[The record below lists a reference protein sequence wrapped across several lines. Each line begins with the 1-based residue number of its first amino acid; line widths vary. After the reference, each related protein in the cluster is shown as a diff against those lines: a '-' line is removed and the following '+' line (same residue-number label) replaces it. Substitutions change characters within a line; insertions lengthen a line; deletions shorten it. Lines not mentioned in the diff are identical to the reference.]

1 MAEGT
6 SQLAAQ
12 KFVLDFK
19 DKSHWAELRRILY
32 NLVWTRKSAGVGTLI
47 VLVFVIL
54 AIWAP
59 VLAPY
64 DPAAQDLTN
73 RYVPPSREYWLG
85 TDNFGRD
92 VLSRIIWGGRIS
104 LVVGVVSVAISLVFG
119 ALIGLTAGYTGGVV
133 DQTLSSVV
141 DVLMAFPLL
150 LLALAMITVLGPGM
164 LNLMLAIGLASVPI
178 FARVLRAETQ
188 SARGRDY
195 VTAAYAVGAQPVRV
209 VMRHIFPNIGS
220 SVIVLVTTRIAAA
233 ILIESSLSFLGIGI
247 QPPTASWGVMVSE
260 GRNFLERAPWIA
272 LAPGVAIMI
281 VVLGFNLFGD
291 GLRDALDVRLRH
303 TRQ

>member
-6 SQLAAQ
+6 RRLLSGELGIHPA
-12 KFVLDFK
+12 
-19 DKSHWAELRRILY
+19 DKGRGSELRRVLY
-32 NLVWTRKSAGVGTLI
+32 RLLWTRKSAGVGTLV
-47 VLVFVIL
+47 VLIFVVL

-64 DPAAQDLTN
+64 DPTAQDLTK
-73 RYVPPSREYWLG
+73 RYVPPSPEFWLG

-92 VLSRIIWGGRIS
+92 VFSRIIWGGRVSLLVGCVSVVIS
-104 LVVGVVSVAISLVFG
+104 LLLGS
-119 ALIGLTAGYTGGVV
+119 LIGLTAGYAGGVI

-141 DVLMAFPLL
+141 DMLMAFPLL
-150 LLALAMITVLGPGM
+150 LLALALITVLGPGM

-178 FARVLRAETQ
+178 FARVLRAETL

-195 VTAAYAVGAQPVRV
+195 VTAAFAVGARPVRV
-209 VMRHIFPNIGS
+209 VLRHILPNIGS
-220 SVIVLVTTRIAAA
+220 SLIVLATTRIAAA

-247 QPPTASWGVMVSE
+247 QPPTASWGVMVSD
-260 GRNFLERAPWIA
+260 GRNYLERAPWIA
-272 LAPGVAIMI
+272 LTPGLAIMI